1 MPVVWLTFGLSWRP
15 KLNHTLVYI
24 AVPMF
29 SIRDAEPARDAAAC
43 AAIYA
48 PHVEGSPVSFEEEAP
63 SAEEMAARIERYRA
77 SHAWLVAEREGRVIG
92 YAYAT
97 AFNERPAY
105 RWSTSVSVYV
115 AAEARGEGVGR
126 RLYEALFE
134 RLRERGFRI
143 ACAGITLPNEASEA
157 LHGRLGFELVG
168 VNRAIGWKQGAWRD
182 VGWYQLEL
190 AAPGDGPPAEPRQ
203 RPATMER

>member
-1 MPVVWLTFGLSWRP
+1 
-15 KLNHTLVYI
+15 
-24 AVPMF
+24 MF
-29 SIRDAEPARDAAAC
+29 SIRDADPARDAAAC

-48 PHVEGSPVSFEEEAP
+48 PHVEDSPVSFEEETP
-63 SAEEMAARIERYRA
+63 SAGEMAARIERYGT

-105 RWSTSVSVYV
+105 RWSTFVSVYV
-115 AAEARGEGVGR
+115 AGEARGEGVGR
-126 RLYEALFE
+126 GLYEVLFE
-134 RLRERGFRI
+134 RLRERGFRT

-168 VNRAIGWKQGAWRD
+168 VNRAIGWKQDAWRD

-190 AAPGDGPPAEPRQ
+190 APPGDGPPAEPR
-203 RPATMER
+203 